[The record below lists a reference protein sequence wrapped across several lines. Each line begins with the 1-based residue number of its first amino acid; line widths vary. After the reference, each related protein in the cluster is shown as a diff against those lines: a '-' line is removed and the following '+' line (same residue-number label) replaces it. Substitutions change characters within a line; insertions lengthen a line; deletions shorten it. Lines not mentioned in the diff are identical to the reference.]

1 MELEHL
7 SGRILCEIRF
17 LINLKHNLV
26 NSKILMK
33 LKKMF
38 SGSMP
43 LKVNTIFRSLRHRN
57 YRLFFSGQSISLI
70 GTWMQRIAL
79 PWAVYRMTDSEV
91 LLGVV
96 GFAGSIPSF
105 LLAPFAGV
113 LIDRWSRYRV
123 MLVTQVISMIQAG
136 VLAWLSLSGG
146 LEIWHIIVLSLV
158 LGIINTFDMPARHSF
173 VINMVNGKEDIGN
186 AIALNSMMFNGARL
200 IGPSVAGIILAT
212 AGEGACFLMNALS
225 YVFVIASL
233 MMMRVTETREKKERV
248 PMFRE
253 MKEGMDYVF
262 GFAPIKHI
270 ILLLGLVSLM
280 GASYQVLMPVYAK
293 DILEGDSHTY
303 GFLMGAA
310 GAGALLG
317 AIYLASRDTVL
328 RLGRLIPSAT
338 ALLSAG
344 LIAISLSS
352 SFFIS
357 MFLIFFTGLGMMAHT
372 AASNTILQTI
382 ADEDKRGR
390 VMSFYT
396 MALMGTAPFGSLLAG
411 WMAKVIGTPWTI
423 FIGGAICLLGALV
436 FFRRLP
442 ELKRLV
448 SPVYVRMGILPEVA
462 EGIHTASEPGS
473 GT

>member
-200 IGPSVAGIILAT
+200 IGPSLAGIILAT

-253 MKEGMDYVF
+253 MKGGMDYVF

-382 ADEDKRGR
+382 ADDDKRGR